1 MEQQQVIALTI
12 GSQTLSFVPT
22 EVEYTDYM
30 NELMPDNKVA
40 PAHNF
45 LFATVLED
53 DKQKLREITS
63 KNAGASVQIASAV
76 LAEFAPALDIKVK
89 K

>member
-1 MEQQQVIALTI
+1 MEQKKIVLVI
-12 GSQTLSFVPT
+12 GGESLSFVPT
-22 EVEYTDYM
+22 EVDYNDYM

-45 LFATVLED
+45 VFNTAVEES
-53 DKQKLREITS
+53 KSALREIAAT
-63 KNAGASVQIASAV
+63 NPAAVVQIAAV
-76 LAEFAPALDIKVK
+76 LMQEFAPMLDIKVK

>member
-1 MEQQQVIALTI
+1 MEQKKIVLAI
-12 GSQTLSFVPT
+12 GGESLSFVPT
-22 EVEYTDYM
+22 EVDYNDYM

-45 LFATVLED
+45 VFNTAVEES
-53 DKQKLREITS
+53 KPAVREIAATNPS
-63 KNAGASVQIASAV
+63 AVVQIAAV
-76 LAEFAPALDIKVK
+76 LMQEFAPALDIKVK

>member
-1 MEQQQVIALTI
+1 MEQKKIVLAI
-12 GSQTLSFVPT
+12 GGESLSFVPT
-22 EVEYTDYM
+22 EVDYNDYM

-45 LFATVLED
+45 VFNTAVEESKPT
-53 DKQKLREITS
+53 LRIIANS
-63 KNAGASVQIASAV
+63 NPAAVVQIAGV
-76 LAEFAPALDIKVK
+76 LMQEFAPALDIKVK

>member
-1 MEQQQVIALTI
+1 MEQQKIVLAI
-12 GSQTLSFVPT
+12 GGESLSFVPT
-22 EVEYTDYM
+22 EVDYNDYI

-45 LFATVLED
+45 VFNTAVEES
-53 DKQKLREITS
+53 KSELRILVGS
-63 KNAGASVQIASAV
+63 DPSAVVQIAGV
-76 LAEFAPALDIKVK
+76 LMQEFAPALDIKVK

>member
-1 MEQQQVIALTI
+1 MEQKKIVLAI
-12 GSQTLSFVPT
+12 GGESLSFVPT
-22 EVEYTDYM
+22 EVDYNDYI

-45 LFATVLED
+45 VFNTAVEES
-53 DKQKLREITS
+53 KPAVREIAATNPS
-63 KNAGASVQIASAV
+63 AVVQIAAV
-76 LAEFAPALDIKVK
+76 LMQEFAPALDIKVK

>member
-1 MEQQQVIALTI
+1 MEQKTVELEI
-12 GSQTLSFVPT
+12 GGKSLSFVPT
-22 EVEYTDYM
+22 EIDYNDYM

-45 LFATVLED
+45 VFNTAVEES
-53 DKQKLREITS
+53 KPALRMLADS
-63 KNAGASVQIASAV
+63 NPAAVVQIAGV
-76 LAEFAPALDIKVK
+76 LMQEFAPALDIKVK